1 MLLVL
6 VMLGFIIGL
15 IIGLGFLMLIVG
27 FANAVITTQLWFPV
41 KAGFWD
47 LVLHGLVLF
56 IALLLVNGIFIIAP
70 SLMFPGIATTVI
82 TFVIASFVDGFVG
95 KHIAEFWSDL
105 RGESAEEI
113 AERKYR
119 EQTKPLNLFY

>member
-1 MLLVL
+1 
-6 VMLGFIIGL
+6 MLGFIIGL